1 MQAII
6 LAAGMGKRLK
16 ELTSNAT
23 KCMVEVN
30 GVTMIER
37 TLSQLDALNLE
48 RIVVVVGYE
57 GKKLMEYIESLEIK
71 TPIEYVDN
79 DVYYKTNNIYSLY
92 LARNYLL
99 EDDTLLL
106 ESDIIFESAVLQ
118 RLLDNPYPSLALVA
132 KYESWMDGTVV
143 TLDDE
148 DNIVRFLGKKDFK
161 FCDLSQYCLLY
172 TSPSPRDRG

>member
-57 GKKLMEYIESLEIK
+57 G
-71 TPIEYVDN
+71 
-79 DVYYKTNNIYSLY
+79 
-92 LARNYLL
+92 
-99 EDDTLLL
+99 
-106 ESDIIFESAVLQ
+106 
-118 RLLDNPYPSLALVA
+118 
-132 KYESWMDGTVV
+132 
-143 TLDDE
+143 
-148 DNIVRFLGKKDFK
+148 
-161 FCDLSQYCLLY
+161 CLLY
-172 TSPSPRDRG
+172 TSRKERQGNPSGLNGRL